1 MKKISVLYILL
12 IFLFGACQPKHILS
26 SKKMENILYDLHKA
40 EAIIEVE
47 NLAVKQDS
55 SINKFYEV
63 LLEKHGISQAQFDSS
78 IVWYTNNPQRFNKIY
93 PRVIKRLEADL
104 EKLRKQD
111 IEPEKMKLRPVE
123 DEKMIRRGICTMVD
137 GGNALFQILCR

>member
-1 MKKISVLYILL
+1 
-12 IFLFGACQPKHILS
+12 
-26 SKKMENILYDLHKA
+26 MENILYDLHKA

-104 EKLRKQD
+104 EELRKQD

-123 DEKMIRRGICTMVD
+123 DEKMIKKE
-137 GGNALFQILCR
+137 L